1 MGLITEL
8 SYGRY
13 TIDNMIAEHVVR
25 PFTVNRKNS
34 LFYSSDAGVDVAT
47 TYLTVMETAQMHGLE
62 VSDYLIHAFREIMS
76 GNKDCSTYA
85 PEAFLE

>member
-1 MGLITEL
+1 
-8 SYGRY
+8 
-13 TIDNMIAEHVVR
+13 MIAEHVVR

-34 LFYSSDAGVDVAT
+34 LFYSSDAGVDVST

>member
-1 MGLITEL
+1 
-8 SYGRY
+8 
-13 TIDNMIAEHVVR
+13 MIAEHVVR
-25 PFTVNRKNS
+25 PFTVNRQNS